1 VGAFGEKL
9 RKQREQRGLELDAI
23 SNTTKISTRMLRA
36 LEDEHFDQLPGGV
49 FNKGFVRAYARQ
61 VGLDEEEVVADYLT
75 ALRESQFLQQS
86 ILPDFRAQAGKLP
99 PVANDPSRY
108 KLPANPNDDGHNH
121 NHELRTESRRK
132 LGRRNEDRRNE
143 DRRNR
148 TKTVAIKTFILRI
161 RAKIFPRGRLPRLVP
176 PAANLPAQRFRQKYP
191 AGNPGEPAVQSS
203 TPIPWGKLALALL
216 LVTLALA
223 FWNFRRQAEPTPASN
238 TVASS
243 NQTPAPSS
251 GPAPTSS
258 PASAA
263 TRTAGPASSLRGGPA
278 SPAGTPAT
286 NSVATTPL
294 PNSAA
299 PTLSASA
306 APAPSANPASPT
318 ASAAGSASKPAAQP
332 PQPRAKPARAT
343 VHVAAPKPPPTFT
356 VQIRAEQTTWVS
368 LMADGKPVAR
378 ETLIAPAHTSIR
390 ARHEIIVKTGNAA
403 GLSFLLNGKEVPAQ
417 GNGGE
422 VKTYVFDAPGG
433 HPVPPTQLPAA
444 NR

>member
-75 ALRESQFLQQS
+75 ALRESQILQQS

-99 PVANDPSRY
+99 PIADDPSRY
-108 KLPANPNDDGHNH
+108 KLPANRHDDGHNH

-148 TKTVAIKTFILRI
+148 NEDRRDQDLHPQHPSKDFSALPASGT
-161 RAKIFPRGRLPRLVP
+161 RA
-176 PAANLPAQRFRQKYP
+176 PAAHLPAQRFRQKYP

-203 TPIPWGKLALALL
+203 TPIPWGKLALALM

-223 FWNFRRQAEPTPASN
+223 FWNFRRQDEPTPAAN

-243 NQTPAPSS
+243 NQTPAPAS
-251 GPAPTSS
+251 GSASTSS

-263 TRTAGPASSLRGGPA
+263 TRSAGPAISPRGEPA
-278 SPAGTPAT
+278 SPVGTPAT
-286 NSVATTPL
+286 SSVATMPP
-294 PNSAA
+294 PNSPP
-299 PTLSASA
+299 PTRSAST
-306 APAPSANPASPT
+306 APAPSANPPSPT
-318 ASAAGSASKPAAQP
+318 ASATGSTSKPAAPP
-332 PQPRAKPARAT
+332 PQPGAKPARAA

-368 LMADGKPVAR
+368 LVADGKPVAR
-378 ETLIAPAHTSIR
+378 ETLIAPAHTSVR

-417 GNGGE
+417 GTGGE

-433 HPVPPTQLPAA
+433 HPVPPTQLPA
-444 NR
+444 NNQ

>member
-1 VGAFGEKL
+1 MGAFGEKL

-99 PVANDPSRY
+99 PVANDPPRY
-108 KLPANPNDDGHNH
+108 KLSAKPNDDGHNH

-132 LGRRNEDRRNE
+132 LGRRNEGRRNE

-148 TKTVAIKTFILRI
+148 NEDRRDQDLHPQHPSKDFSALPASAT
-161 RAKIFPRGRLPRLVP
+161 RA
-176 PAANLPAQRFRQKYP
+176 PAAHLPAQRFRQKYP

-216 LVTLALA
+216 LVTLVLA
-223 FWNFRRQAEPTPASN
+223 FWNFRRQAEPTPAAN

-243 NQTPAPSS
+243 NQTPAPAS

-263 TRTAGPASSLRGGPA
+263 TRTAAPASSLRGGPA
-278 SPAGTPAT
+278 SPAGIPAT
-286 NSVATTPL
+286 NSAATSPL
-294 PNSAA
+294 PTSAP
-299 PTLSASA
+299 PTLSAPA
-306 APAPSANPASPT
+306 APSPAANPPSPT
-318 ASAAGSASKPAAQP
+318 ASAAGSASKPAALP
-332 PQPRAKPARAT
+332 PQSGAKPAQAI

-368 LMADGKPVAR
+368 LMADGKPVAL
-378 ETLIAPAHTSIR
+378 ETLIAPAHTSVR
-390 ARHEIIVKTGNAA
+390 ARQEIIVKTGNAA

-417 GNGGE
+417 GKGDWI
-422 VKTYVFDAPGG
+422 KTYVFDAPGG
-433 HPVPPTQLPAA
+433 RPVPPTQLPAT

>member
-36 LEDEHFDQLPGGV
+36 LEDEHLDQLPGGV

-86 ILPDFRAQAGKLP
+86 ILPDLRAQAGKLP
-99 PVANDPSRY
+99 PVAHDPSRY
-108 KLPANPNDDGHNH
+108 KLPANPNDGGHNH

-132 LGRRNEDRRNE
+132 LGRRNEGRRNE
-143 DRRNR
+143 DRRNENR
-148 TKTVAIKTFILRI
+148 RDQDLHPQHQSKDFSARPASAT
-161 RAKIFPRGRLPRLVP
+161 RA

-223 FWNFRRQAEPTPASN
+223 FWNFHRLAEPTPASN

-243 NQTPAPSS
+243 NQTPVPAS
-251 GPAPTSS
+251 GPAPSSS

-263 TRTAGPASSLRGGPA
+263 TRTAGPAGSLRGGPV
-278 SPAGTPAT
+278 SPVGTQAT
-286 NSVATTPL
+286 NSVATTPR
-294 PNSAA
+294 PNSAP
-299 PTLSASA
+299 PTRSASA
-306 APAPSANPASPT
+306 APSPAANPPSST
-318 ASAAGSASKPAAQP
+318 ASGAGSAGKPAAQP

-343 VHVAAPKPPPTFT
+343 AHVAAPKPPPTFT
-356 VQIRAEQTTWVS
+356 VQIRAEQNTWVS

-422 VKTYVFDAPGG
+422 VKTYVFDAPGDG
-433 HPVPPTQLPAA
+433 PVPPTQLPAT

>member
-1 VGAFGEKL
+1 MGAFGEKL

-61 VGLDEEEVVADYLT
+61 VGLDEEEVIADYLT

-148 TKTVAIKTFILRI
+148 NEDPRDQDLHPQNQSKDFSARPGSAT
-161 RAKIFPRGRLPRLVP
+161 RA

-223 FWNFRRQAEPTPASN
+223 FWNFRRQAEPTPASH

-263 TRTAGPASSLRGGPA
+263 TRTTGPASSLMGGPA

-294 PNSAA
+294 PNSAP

-318 ASAAGSASKPAAQP
+318 ASATGSARKPAAQP
-332 PQPRAKPARAT
+332 PQPGAKPARAT

-378 ETLIAPAHTSIR
+378 ETLIAPAHTSVR

-433 HPVPPTQLPAA
+433 HPVPPTQLPAT

>member
-75 ALRESQFLQQS
+75 ALRESQILQQS

-99 PVANDPSRY
+99 PIADDPSRY
-108 KLPANPNDDGHNH
+108 KLPANRHDDGHNH

-148 TKTVAIKTFILRI
+148 NEDRRDQDLHPQHQSKDFSPRPASAT
-161 RAKIFPRGRLPRLVP
+161 RA

-203 TPIPWGKLALALL
+203 TPIPWGKLALALM

-223 FWNFRRQAEPTPASN
+223 FWNFRRQDEPTPAAN

-243 NQTPAPSS
+243 NQTPAPGS

-258 PASAA
+258 PASAV
-263 TRTAGPASSLRGGPA
+263 TRSAGPASSPRVEP
-278 SPAGTPAT
+278 PVGTPAT
-286 NSVATTPL
+286 SSVATMPP
-294 PNSAA
+294 PNSPP
-299 PTLSASA
+299 PTRSAST
-306 APAPSANPASPT
+306 APAPSANPPSPT
-318 ASAAGSASKPAAQP
+318 ASATGSTSKPAAPP
-332 PQPRAKPARAT
+332 PQPGAKPARAT

-368 LMADGKPVAR
+368 LVADGKPVAR
-378 ETLIAPAHTSIR
+378 ETLIAPAHTSVR

-417 GNGGE
+417 GTGGE

-433 HPVPPTQLPAA
+433 HPVPPTQLPA
-444 NR
+444 NNQ

>member
-9 RKQREQRGLELDAI
+9 RKQRQQRGLELDAI

-75 ALRESQFLQQS
+75 ALRESQIQQQS

-99 PVANDPSRY
+99 PVGNDPARY
-108 KLPANPNDDGHNH
+108 KLPTNTHDDGHDH
-121 NHELRTESRRK
+121 NHARTEGHRK
-132 LGRRNEDRRNE
+132 QGRRNEDRRNE
-143 DRRNR
+143 DRRNEGGR
-148 TKTVAIKTFILRI
+148 DQDLHHQNQSKGFSPLPDSATHAPA
-161 RAKIFPRGRLPRLVP
+161 AKP
-176 PAANLPAQRFRQKYP
+176 PAAQRFRQKYP
-191 AGNPGEPAVQSS
+191 AGNPGEPADQSS
-203 TPIPWGKLALALL
+203 TPIPWGKLAFALL

-243 NQTPAPSS
+243 NQTPAPAS
-251 GPAPTSS
+251 GPAPTSA

-263 TRTAGPASSLRGGPA
+263 TRPAGPASSLRVEPA

-286 NSVATTPL
+286 SSAATAPHQ
-294 PNSAA
+294 NSAP
-299 PTLSASA
+299 PTLPASA

-332 PQPRAKPARAT
+332 QHPGGKPAKAT

-356 VQIRAEQTTWVS
+356 VLIRAEETTWVS
-368 LMADGKPVAR
+368 LMADGKPVAH
-378 ETLIAPAHTSIR
+378 ETLIAPAHTSVR

-403 GLSFLLNGKEVPAQ
+403 GLSFLLNGKEIPVQ
-417 GNGGE
+417 GNEGE
-422 VKTYVFDAPGG
+422 AKTYVFNAPGVRPEPQTQ
-433 HPVPPTQLPAA
+433 HPATD
-444 NR
+444 R